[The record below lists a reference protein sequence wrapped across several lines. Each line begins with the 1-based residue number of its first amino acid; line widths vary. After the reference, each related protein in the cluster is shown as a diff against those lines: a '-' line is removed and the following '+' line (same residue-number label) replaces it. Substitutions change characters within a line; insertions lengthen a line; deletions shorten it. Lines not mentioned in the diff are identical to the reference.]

1 MGRPVSITWTAVGP
15 EHLQR
20 RPLLARRKKCCA
32 NGHNYDDVTSHVW
45 EPYRFTPGT
54 GPGQARAD
62 RDGREITY
70 QAPLPAG
77 EELAF
82 QLEPTRPGSWSGL
95 PPEE

>member
-1 MGRPVSITWTAVGP
+1 
-15 EHLQR
+15 
-20 RPLLARRKKCCA
+20 
-32 NGHNYDDVTSHVW
+32 VW